1 MGLGAGGEDRGDALG
16 QEVTVHIGREGSLA
30 QAFVGGQLQDLL
42 GARSSFSAVAAPVG
56 KPLITAA
63 TAGLAATLSTL
74 SLSSGMGSAG
84 AIIIAG
90 SGLPPRTAR
99 GRPGDDVTG
108 DKAVR
113 DLIGISKPNHQ

>member
-1 MGLGAGGEDRGDALG
+1 
-16 QEVTVHIGREGSLA
+16 
-30 QAFVGGQLQDLL
+30 
-42 GARSSFSAVAAPVG
+42 
-56 KPLITAA
+56 
-63 TAGLAATLSTL
+63 
-74 SLSSGMGSAG
+74 MGSAG